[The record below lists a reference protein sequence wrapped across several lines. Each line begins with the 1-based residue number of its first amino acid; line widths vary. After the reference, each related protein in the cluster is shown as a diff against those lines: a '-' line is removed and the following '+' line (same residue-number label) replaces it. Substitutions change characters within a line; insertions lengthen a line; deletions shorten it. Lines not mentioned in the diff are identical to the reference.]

1 MLSAKCSTNI
11 ILTHRLISVG
21 CKYTEI
27 GYLAHKV
34 LTTSKN
40 PCCAFTDEGS
50 LHYLFWGSISIH
62 YNSSSN
68 ALHGQVGRL
77 QVRPNFECMQ
87 TSLGGYRRK
96 AWLLNLISVL
106 TEPALRFQFPASYS
120 PATPS
125 ISSTF
130 SESNKMSHCRSL
142 HLLSSSLSILLLRFA
157 LVSHG
162 IHIASWWPLQRYA
175 ISPFTP
181 SVRISNHWFS
191 SFLISIR
198 QFPGSW
204 GWQRRSPSPR
214 FLVLSQSPTS

>member
-1 MLSAKCSTNI
+1 MQVHRDRLLGPYLRFWQLQKIHAVPSQMREVSIISSEAALASIITPAAMPSMAK
-11 ILTHRLISVG
+11 LV
-21 CKYTEI
+21 
-27 GYLAHKV
+27 
-34 LTTSKN
+34 
-40 PCCAFTDEGS
+40 
-50 LHYLFWGSISIH
+50 
-62 YNSSSN
+62 
-68 ALHGQVGRL
+68 L

-157 LVSHG
+157 LVNHG

-204 GWQRRSPSPR
+204 GWRRRSPSPR
-214 FLVLSQSPTS
+214 FLVLSQSPIS